1 MVNRRGQI
9 VGKLDRLEG
18 VGRVSTKPQGA
29 VPSGADTYR
38 RVAAS
43 AAGLAGTLG
52 VLADKAALREGDAAG
67 RRDGMA
73 ASTGVVRPDA
83 PEAVVNADLVS
94 RIIGAESSGRAN
106 AKNSKSSALGPA
118 QFIESTW
125 LDMLGRYR
133 PDLVKG
139 HSRAELL
146 AMRTDEALSR
156 EMSGHY
162 AGEVADSLKAAG
174 ISPTDGDVYLGYFLG
189 AGGAKAVLKADP
201 SASVRETLVATLGEK
216 KAAQMI
222 AANPIVLDGKNGGQV
237 RRWAQRKMGGKGALG
252 SPSADIAG
260 ESAPAASG
268 PALALRR
275 DGTRAGSAHDAAA
288 LRSFSWRF
296 SADVDDALYE
306 AHELYG
312 DDPVKLRQ
320 ELDRIQKQS
329 LANLPADAEV
339 QDFAAKIFQTR
350 RRVYERDADAR
361 ADRRSQAED
370 LAAADNAMT
379 SGRRTIER
387 QAYLAGTDEDAEN
400 NLSDRVAGL
409 TGQIDS
415 AVEAGVITPQE
426 GNRRKLALIET
437 AATSRIRGV
446 FDGLPDAAA
455 RADYAGGLMDEWKSG
470 KGPLADLD
478 FRTVKALSGE
488 LQAKARQEASE
499 GAARS
504 AAEKSK
510 FRRYV
515 ADDIASLRSSGE
527 GLKVDGEPLDG
538 ARVSAIL
545 GDSAADAWTEARD
558 NARAYHQATADLIR
572 LPATEMEA
580 RLADLAPEPGKPGFA
595 RQQKLYSDVA
605 KEVQHIVK
613 LRRTDPVRA
622 AEQAFPELADIQIG
636 GEGADPAE
644 TERAIAAR
652 LDAQDGLG
660 IPELARAPLTNA
672 EAQAFAGMVADVEL
686 KNAYAAMT
694 ELAKRLDAEFGSYAD
709 EVMAQVLRARGVDS
723 RLAETGAVVAKRLS
737 IGQHPGRADLR
748 EADTATETSDAD
760 GAISGTSAPAA
771 ALTVPPW
778 AAIQHLIGNPD
789 LATQFDAKYGAG
801 ASAYYVQM
809 LRRDQARRDAEYG
822 GVTINDDGTEDY
834 DPAKDPTNKK
844 EPRK

>member
-201 SASVRETLVATLGEK
+201 SASVRETLVAALGEK

-222 AANPIVLDGKNGGQV
+222 AANPTVLDGKNGGQV
-237 RRWAQRKMGGKGALG
+237 RRWAQRKMGGKGALR

-260 ESAPAASG
+260 EAAPAAAG

-288 LRSFSWRF
+288 LRAFSWRF

-306 AHELYG
+306 AHELYR

-370 LAAADNAMT
+370 LAAADSAMT

-387 QAYLAGTDEDAEN
+387 QAYLAGTDEEAER
-400 NLSDRVAGL
+400 NLSDRLAGL
-409 TGQIDS
+409 TGQIES
-415 AVEAGVITPQE
+415 AVEAGVITPKE

-455 RADYAGGLMDEWKSG
+455 RADYAGGVMDEWKSG

-499 GAARS
+499 GGARS

-510 FRRYV
+510 FRRFV
-515 ADDIASLRSSGE
+515 ADDVASLRTSGE

-545 GDSAADAWTEARD
+545 GDSAAEAWTQARD
-558 NARAYHQATADLIR
+558 DARDYHQATSDLAR
-572 LPATEMEA
+572 LPASEMEA
-580 RLADLAPEPGKPGFA
+580 RLAELAPEPGQPGFA

-605 KEVQHIVK
+605 KEARHIVT
-613 LRRTDPVRA
+613 LRRSDPVRA
-622 AEQAFPELADIQIG
+622 AEEAFPELANIQIG

-672 EAQAFAGMVADVEL
+672 EAQAIVADLKEL
-686 KNAYAAMT
+686 PPDNRND
-694 ELAKRLDAEFGSYAD
+694 ELATLAKKIDAEFGGYAH
-709 EVMAQVLRARGVDS
+709 EVMAQVIRSRGVDTA
-723 RLAETGAVVAKRLS
+723 LAGIGARVARKLS
-737 IGQHPGRADLR
+737 KAERPARAELR
-748 EADTATETSDAD
+748 QMDTANETAEAEEALS
-760 GAISGTSAPAA
+760 GANAPPVMPVLPNWPQVQRLLA
-771 ALTVPPW
+771 
-778 AAIQHLIGNPD
+778 NPD
-789 LATQFDAKYGAG
+789 LAPGFDAKFGSGA
-801 ASAYYVQM
+801 AAYYFEQHQ
-809 LRRDQARRDAEYG
+809 RDQARRDELYG
-822 GVTINDDGTEDY
+822 GVTRNADGTEDY
-834 DPAKDPTNKK
+834 DPAKDPSNKK
-844 EPRK
+844 ERYR